1 MPKHESKQCPRC
13 RTLFECKSGSIML
26 CQCQTVVLN
35 AEQLEYISQQYEDCL
50 CSRCLLEVRS
60 EYNEM
65 QHVRRIRA
73 LKKS

>member
-1 MPKHESKQCPRC
+1 
-13 RTLFECKSGSIML
+13 ML
-26 CQCQTVVLN
+26 CQCQTVVLS

-65 QHVRRIRA
+65 QHVRKIRVFS
-73 LKKS
+73 KS